1 MLAPLLKFYVRFFIV
16 IGMFFIAGRMV
27 AQVNKDSLRAAWY
40 NESLSDSSRLQAIM
54 ALSAMGYLRYQ
65 PDSAFYYGGEWFEF
79 AKEKDLT
86 REMAVALTL
95 QATAKQMM
103 GQYPEAIEYFR
114 KSLPYFEAITVEVRY
129 AMALGSIGLLYWELG
144 DFENAL
150 AYDQKALEVNVRL
163 GDRNGEAR
171 ALNNIGL
178 VYEDQGNYPNALD
191 YYFRSIKIFEELE
204 EHGYL
209 GNCLHNVGNIYN
221 SLGNDSSAIEYH
233 TRSLKERE
241 IVDDKEGIAYSLEAI
256 GVIYFNKKD
265 YVRAMDYEQQSL
277 KIREEINHEKGIAM
291 SLKQIGQIHAAEG
304 REKEALELFSESM
317 KLFEKIGNKEGVAQA
332 LNHIGE
338 LYIKNNNFRQAEK
351 YLQQSLEISR
361 ETGLIQ
367 SIKDNGEALYEVYK
381 KQGRYAEALAMYE
394 LFVDMSDSIRNED
407 NVQALFQQQMKY
419 DYDKKALSDSLNFVQ
434 EKASTEMAYRSKL
447 NQRNYLLFGGLAL
460 AVFGFLLF
468 RYRQQLRAR
477 QRLEQID
484 QMKDQF
490 LANTSHELR
499 TPLNGIIG
507 ITESILDQTEDE
519 EWKYNLELVVTSG
532 KRLASLV
539 NDLLDFSRIRNAD
552 IILQQKPVDL
562 YSLVTVICR
571 ISSSLLQEKEV
582 ELKNQVS
589 PELRPV
595 FADENRV
602 TQILHNL
609 IGNAIK
615 FTENGYVTVNATE
628 INGMIQVSVIDTGI
642 GIAGDKLESVF
653 EAFSQAD
660 GSISRSF
667 GGTGLGLSISK
678 ALVERHGGKMWVES
692 RLGKGSTFY
701 FTLPVSDNQASVQPV
716 SNSSSSLTPL
726 MPQAI
731 PRLSKT
737 PAKIREVSSAEK
749 IRILIVDDEP
759 INHQVIKNHLRD
771 NHYEVISA
779 MNGPEAMEIL
789 EKDVQFDLVLLDVM
803 MPRMSGYQ
811 VCEAIRAKQLPSELP
826 VIMVTAKNQVQDLV
840 EGLSTGA
847 NDYLAK
853 PFSKDE
859 FLARLNTHLGL
870 RQINQA
876 TSRFVPVEFIRTL
889 GRNAI
894 TEVLLG
900 DNIAKEVTVFFSDIR
915 GYTTLAEQM
924 TPDEN
929 FQFVNAYARRMGP
942 VIQKNQGFVNQYL
955 GDGIMALFQRSPS
968 DAVSASV
975 QMQVVIREYNIQRIK
990 QGRAPISV
998 GMGMHTGP
1006 LVMGIIGDHQRSN
1019 TAIIADTVNTAA
1031 RLEGLTKYFKAN
1043 IILSDIVFKTLSQ
1056 KMKSH
1061 CRYLGQ
1067 VQLKGKVEPV
1077 GIYEC
1082 VDGEPDPV
1090 RDRKLETLPV
1100 FEAGMKAYLS
1110 GNFAEAATNFDQVLA
1125 KSTSDLTAG
1134 YFLQK
1139 AKTFLIEGAPEGW
1152 TGVETMAEK

>member
-1 MLAPLLKFYVRFFIV
+1 MCVLLFSGIEQNIR
-16 IGMFFIAGRMV
+16 
-27 AQVNKDSLRAAWY
+27 AQVKKDSLRAAWY

-79 AKEKDLT
+79 AKEKNLT
-86 REMAVALTL
+86 REMAVAFTL

-103 GQYPEAIEYFR
+103 GQYPEAIEYF
-114 KSLPYFEAITVEVRY
+114 KNSLPYFEAITVEVRY

-332 LNHIGE
+332 LNHLGK

-407 NVQALFQQQMKY
+407 NVQALFQQQIQY

-507 ITESILDQTEDE
+507 ITESLLDQATDE
-519 EWKYNLELVVTSG
+519 ETRYNLELVVTSG

-552 IILQQKPVDL
+552 IVLQQKPVDL
-562 YSLVTVICR
+562 HSMVNIIFRTSGPLLHGKTLELRNR
-571 ISSSLLQEKEV
+571 ISPD
-582 ELKNQVS
+582 LK
-589 PELRPV
+589 PV
-595 FADENRV
+595 FADENRL
-602 TQILHNL
+602 TQILFNL
-609 IGNAIK
+609 TGNAIK
-615 FTENGYVTVNATE
+615 FTEAGYVEVRANE
-628 INGMIQVSVIDTGI
+628 NNGMIEVAVEDTGI
-642 GIAGDKLESVF
+642 GIAADKTESIF

-667 GGTGLGLSISK
+667 GGTGLGLSISRS
-678 ALVERHGGKMWVES
+678 LVNKHGGKMWVES
-692 RLGKGSTFY
+692 EPGKGSTFY
-701 FTLPVSDNQASVQPV
+701 FTLPVSAIAAEKTSGSQNGAM
-716 SNSSSSLTPL
+716 LTPL
-726 MPQAI
+726 HVAGEKVKNGKTI
-731 PRLSKT
+731 PPT
-737 PAKIREVSSAEK
+737 KIKQGTSS

-759 INHQVIKNHLRD
+759 INHQVLKNHLRD
-771 NHYEVISA
+771 SRFEVVSA
-779 MNGPEAMEIL
+779 MNGGEAIEIL
-789 EKDVQFDLVLLDVM
+789 EKDLTFDLVLLDIM

-811 VCEAIRAKQLPSELP
+811 VCEIIRSKRLASELP
-826 VIMVTAKNQVQDLV
+826 VIMITAKNQVEDLV
-840 EGLSTGA
+840 VGLNVGA

-853 PFSKDE
+853 PFNKDE
-859 FLARLNTHLGL
+859 FMARLNTHLNL
-870 RQINQA
+870 HQISQA
-876 TSRFVPVEFIRTL
+876 TSRFVPVEFIKTL
-889 GRNAI
+889 GRNTIAEI
-894 TEVLLG
+894 QLG
-900 DNIAKEVTVFFSDIR
+900 DNIAREVTVFFSDIR
-915 GYTTLAEQM
+915 GYTTLAEKM
-924 TPDEN
+924 TPEEN
-929 FQFVNAYARRMGP
+929 FRFVNSYARRMGP
-942 VIQKNQGFVNQYL
+942 VIHAHNGFINQYL
-955 GDGIMALFQRSPS
+955 GDGIMALFQQSPA
-968 DAVSASV
+968 DAVRASV
-975 QMQVVIREYNIQRIK
+975 QMQAEIRNYNKSRLEV
-990 QGRAPISV
+990 GRDPIHV
-998 GMGMHTGP
+998 GMGMHVGP
-1006 LVMGIIGDHQRSN
+1006 LVMGIIGDSQR
-1019 TAIIADTVNTAA
+1019 TDAAIIADTVNTAA
-1031 RLEGLTKYFKAN
+1031 RLEGLTKYYKAN
-1043 IILSDIVFKTLSQ
+1043 IMMSDGVYVTLLPEE
-1056 KMKSH
+1056 KEH
-1061 CRYLGQ
+1061 CRFLGK
-1067 VQLKGKVEPV
+1067 VQLKGKKEPV
-1077 GIYEC
+1077 GIYESL
-1082 VDGEPDPV
+1082 DGDDEQI
-1090 RDRKLETLPV
+1090 RDQKLDSINT
-1100 FEAGMKAYLS
+1100 FSAGVKAYLE
-1110 GNFAEAATNFDQVLA
+1110 GDFVLA
-1125 KSTSDLTAG
+1125 EDVFSQAVAQVPDDKTAA
-1134 YFLQK
+1134 YFLLQ
-1139 AKTFLIEGAPEGW
+1139 TRQFLETGAPAGW
-1152 TGVETMAEK
+1152 NGVVEMDAK